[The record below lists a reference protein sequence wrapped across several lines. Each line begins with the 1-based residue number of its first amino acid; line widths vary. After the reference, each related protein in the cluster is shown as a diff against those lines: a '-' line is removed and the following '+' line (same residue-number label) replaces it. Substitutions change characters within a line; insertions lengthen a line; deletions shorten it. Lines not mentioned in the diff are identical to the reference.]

1 MQSAKLIADVTL
13 DWMGAG
19 DASCYGLNPTARRP
33 VCPPGVKGKQAADVQ
48 VSPVRLLVQSQMA
61 RNDEGKEMTQ
71 MGVGNLI
78 VVTEL

>member
-33 VCPPGVKGKQAADVQ
+33 VCPPGVKGKQAADVP
-48 VSPVRLLVQSQMA
+48 VSPVRWLEQSQIA
-61 RNDEGKEMTQ
+61 RHEKEKSD
-71 MGVGNLI
+71 V
-78 VVTEL
+78 